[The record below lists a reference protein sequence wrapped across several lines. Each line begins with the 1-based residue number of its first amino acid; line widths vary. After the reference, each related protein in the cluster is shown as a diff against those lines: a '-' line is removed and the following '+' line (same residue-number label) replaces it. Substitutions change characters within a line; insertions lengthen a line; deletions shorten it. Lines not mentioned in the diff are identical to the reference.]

1 MISQE
6 LIFSDFI
13 NAVKDRDKLDVLRLA
28 ESEAKEAEKISE
40 IKVYA
45 QNYYEALRE
54 FIYFMRYLQKP
65 YRIKEE
71 DFQMFRSVCEN
82 LVAKKQLDPDI
93 LKMFD
98 SQQ

>member
-6 LIFSDFI
+6 LIFSEFI
-13 NAVKDRDKLDVLRLA
+13 EAVKDKDKLDILRLA

-40 IKVYA
+40 IKVYGL
-45 QNYYEALRE
+45 NYYEVLRE
-54 FIYFMRYLQKP
+54 FIYFMRYQQKP

-71 DFQMFRSVCEN
+71 YFQMFRSVCEN
-82 LVAKKQLDPDI
+82 LVAKKQLSPDI
-93 LKMFD
+93 MKLFD